1 MDFDSLLDRVWYY
14 DTEIF
19 AHDCLAVFISHKTK
33 ERIYF
38 HNSLANDIQNF
49 FDKYDPILIGYN
61 CNNYDKWIM
70 KCWLAGYTPEELKEV
85 NDFIIGGGKG
95 FEIDCG
101 RINLPL
107 HWDLF
112 NEINPRKSLKEI
124 EGNLRLDITETT
136 VPFDLPTKWTKE
148 QFEEVLYYCTC
159 DVEAL
164 IPLFEKLKVGY
175 KSKYIIAKF
184 GNIEPAYALS
194 QTNANLTAIL
204 LGAERKDYNDNFSY
218 TYPSCIDKNK
228 IPKAALDYFDDLI
241 KHNDLDYYTEPPLL
255 EFRDILFQIGVGG
268 GHGFKKSGVY
278 IYNRDKSKKI
288 LCNWDFTSLYPNL
301 VRLFGYSSRSQKDK
315 DAYVNL
321 LRTRMSAKKGQLGE
335 DFLSPMGL
343 TNKDLNTG
351 LKLPLNAYTGGLR
364 AKFNALYD
372 NLQGFSICTTGQ
384 LIVLQL
390 IYDLEQIPTV
400 EMVSANT
407 DAVMFEVDPKYKAQ
421 TDEIIHNLEKL
432 TGLEMEEDNIVRI
445 VMANVNNY
453 CELVQTG
460 ENDYAINYKGGQFEC
475 NSIQKNLKV
484 EWNKDTEKWTTSFT
498 DDVKSNSLTIIGE
511 ALLKELM
518 LDIPVA
524 ETINNCDDIFR
535 FQMIS
540 HLGSTYEKCIQES
553 PNGDIEL
560 QRNNRIYAG
569 KVSRG
574 TIIKVKPDGRRDS
587 LANCPPDPIVDNAN
601 KLTINDINKQ
611 WYIEMAQQRVND
623 FLGIPR
629 LESLKKEELLEKANN
644 LGLNIDKKMKKNDII
659 ELLKNKERNE
669 VKNMATKQE
678 LEERL
683 EKATEQNEKLVAKL
697 QENNVNNNDL
707 MDEIKEN
714 YSTNPYNYGVLVADA
729 RLHHKIQELRKK
741 IRSTEFIL
749 DKELPS
755 NLGSGEYHSI
765 KQYYNALQ
773 SYCIDVGLDFKF
785 ETLNLIS
792 FDKDC
797 TKPSNGLPIHV
808 ATIQARATLKDID
821 TGAKEEYYIIGQGS
835 DTIDKAV
842 SGAETMAF
850 RHWFTKNFTPKNA
863 DDEDLVVNE
872 EPKSVEPKVPVYIP
886 ENKKEEIKKEVVEQ
900 KQQESSDD
908 EDIKAICENIMKIR
922 AIGGVDEKG
931 KDLSVYGESTM
942 QKLLSGK
949 LSSADILEIDLK
961 VKQKLEKVG
970 A

>member
-1 MDFDSLLDRVWYY
+1 MKPIPDAVQFFIDSDYKQQAQ
-14 DTEIF
+14 EI
-19 AHDCLAVFISHKTK
+19 L
-33 ERIYF
+33 
-38 HNSLANDIQNF
+38 
-49 FDKYDPILIGYN
+49 
-61 CNNYDKWIM
+61 DKWQEH
-70 KCWLAGYTPEELKEV
+70 T
-85 NDFIIGGGKG
+85 G
-95 FEIDCG
+95 FE
-101 RINLPL
+101 L
-107 HWDLF
+107 
-112 NEINPRKSLKEI
+112 
-124 EGNLRLDITETT
+124 
-136 VPFDLPTKWTKE
+136 
-148 QFEEVLYYCTC
+148 
-159 DVEAL
+159 
-164 IPLFEKLKVGY
+164 
-175 KSKYIIAKF
+175 
-184 GNIEPAYALS
+184 
-194 QTNANLTAIL
+194 
-204 LGAERKDYNDNFSY
+204 
-218 TYPSCIDKNK
+218 
-228 IPKAALDYFDDLI
+228 
-241 KHNDLDYYTEPPLL
+241 
-255 EFRDILFQIGVGG
+255 
-268 GHGFKKSGVY
+268 
-278 IYNRDKSKKI
+278 
-288 LCNWDFTSLYPNL
+288 
-301 VRLFGYSSRSQKDK
+301 
-315 DAYVNL
+315 
-321 LRTRMSAKKGQLGE
+321 
-335 DFLSPMGL
+335 
-343 TNKDLNTG
+343 
-351 LKLPLNAYTGGLR
+351 
-364 AKFNALYD
+364 
-372 NLQGFSICTTGQ
+372 
-384 LIVLQL
+384 
-390 IYDLEQIPTV
+390 
-400 EMVSANT
+400 
-407 DAVMFEVDPKYKAQ
+407 
-421 TDEIIHNLEKL
+421 
-432 TGLEMEEDNIVRI
+432 EEDNVVKLIARD
-445 VMANVNNY
+445 VNNY
-453 CELVQTG
+453 AEIVQIG
-460 ENDYAINYKGGQFEC
+460 DNDYKVNYKGGELTRGEHEF
-475 NSIQKNLKV
+475 K
-484 EWNKDTEKWTTSFT
+484 WNKEKKIFEYSFK
-498 DDVKSNSLTIIGE
+498 DSLKSNSLSIVSE
-511 ALLKELM
+511 ALLKFLLFNTPIE
-518 LDIPVA
+518 D
-524 ETINNCDDIFR
+524 TINNCNDIFR

-540 HLGSTYEKCIQES
+540 HLGSTYEKCVQES
-553 PNGDIEL
+553 ENGDIEL

-569 KVSRG
+569 NVPRG

-587 LANCPPDPIVDNAN
+587 LANCPPNPIVDNAN
-601 KLTINDINKQ
+601 ELTINDINKQ

-697 QENNVNNNDL
+697 QENNVNEDDL

-755 NLGSGEYHSI
+755 NLGNGEYHSI
-765 KQYYNALQ
+765 QQYYNALQ

-863 DDEDLVVNE
+863 DDEELVVNE
-872 EPKSVEPKVPVYIP
+872 EPKSAEPKVPVYIP